1 MTSGPKKY
9 CEDNDVHHD
18 GHSVRVATEVCN
30 VVVDPLQS
38 QQLQADVRFF
48 SPFCRVIAICGEQY
62 IKMLFGQGGPKTYG
76 SDILE

>member
-18 GHSVRVATEVCN
+18 GHSVRVTTEVCN

-38 QQLQADVRFF
+38 QQLQDVVSFYRIFEDF
-48 SPFCRVIAICGEQY
+48 SQIGIEILGCGEPS
-62 IKMLFGQGGPKTYG
+62 ICF
-76 SDILE
+76 